1 MHNTELKLHLLLSQ
15 VAPAPFCVLVCRR
28 LVVRVYLNA
37 PRQPRSQQ
45 VGVQEAGC
53 ETQGCG
59 GSFELLFVLG
69 VFFVV
74 VVVFFGRWIVFRP
87 KTCR

>member
-28 LVVRVYLNA
+28 LVVTVYLNA

-69 VFFVV
+69 FFFCCCCC
-74 VVVFFGRWIVFRP
+74 FFWSMDCI
-87 KTCR
+87 